1 MSKYLRFNNR
11 MLTRQNGRKYLG
23 HEPFDFSSL
32 LYLTYFR
39 HNFMMNGIKED
50 TDHDDPV
57 VSSMSSPIQSPN
69 TYNYYHLDVGIDQ
82 LSGTNLGLDSRFT
95 GVDYMSATFND
106 VGREL
111 YEYPVS
117 KTSLKLPL
125 GTSGWFWQEV
135 DREYTITFRTK
146 MHTNGYSRIVY
157 ESSSDIDEY
166 WNLPRVGISSSN
178 TGVPSVGYE
187 TLCISDYDNSR
198 YPGKVLLGYLYPHVA
213 PPGTQRYT
221 LYNDTSFQTY
231 EDPGYSATTAWPPA
245 GRQFSNASN
254 STVSL
259 AGGDQWYHFGV
270 VHRLGEAFWDIYVN
284 GKRMARY
291 QPANGMHLD
300 TKELY
305 LSLNPKEFDTTT
317 LGKMT
322 SCKLLGNWRID
333 LTELAVFSKDLSYNQ
348 GDKLHYGDVPLY
360 VKTNQYDYE
369 PNYSYQFTH

>member
-50 TDHDDPV
+50 SDHDDPV

-69 TYNYYHLDVGIDQ
+69 TYNYYHLDVSIDQ
-82 LSGTNLGLDSRFT
+82 LSGSNLGLDSRFN

-106 VGREL
+106 VGTEL
-111 YEYPVS
+111 YEYPNS

-125 GTSGWFWQEV
+125 GTNGWFFYTT

-146 MHTNGYSRIVY
+146 MYTNGYSRIVY
-157 ESSSDIDEY
+157 QDSSDIDEY
-166 WNLPRVGISSSN
+166 WNLPRVGIYESN
-178 TGVPSVGYE
+178 TGVPVVGNE

-198 YPGKVLLGYLYPHVA
+198 YPGKVLLGYLYPHSTLD
-213 PPGTQRYT
+213 PHYT
-221 LYNDTSFQTY
+221 LYNDTSFQSY
-231 EDPGYSATTAWPPA
+231 EDPGYSASTAYPPA

-259 AGGDQWYHFGV
+259 AGGDQWYHFGI

-291 QPANGMHLD
+291 QPNSGHLNVE
-300 TKELY
+300 ELY
-305 LSLNPKEFDTTT
+305 LSLNPKYFDSTT

-333 LTELAVFSKDLSYNQ
+333 LTEFAVFSKDLSYHN
-348 GDKLHYGDVPLY
+348 GNYLHYGDVPLY
-360 VKTNQYDYE
+360 VKTNQYDYA

>member
-39 HNFMMNGIKED
+39 HNFMMNDIKEED

-69 TYNYYHLDVGIDQ
+69 TYNYNHLDVGIDQ
-82 LSGTNLGLDSRFT
+82 LSGTNLGLDNGFT

-106 VGREL
+106 VGKEL
-111 YEYPVS
+111 TFYPSS

-125 GTSGWFWQEV
+125 GTYGWFFYPTNP
-135 DREYTITFRTK
+135 DYTITFRTR
-146 MHTNGYSRIVY
+146 MYTNGYTRIVY
-157 ESSSDIDEY
+157 KDDRDIDEY
-166 WNLPRVGISSSN
+166 WNLPRVGIYEDN
-178 TGVPSVGYE
+178 TGVPVVGNE
-187 TLCISDYDNSR
+187 SICISDYDNSR
-198 YPGKVLLGYLYPHVA
+198 YPGKVLLGSLYPNGSRR
-213 PPGTQRYT
+213 P
-221 LYNDTSFQTY
+221 LYNSTSFQSY
-231 EDPGYSATTAWPPA
+231 EDPGYSEATLYPPA
-245 GRQFSNASN
+245 GRKFSNASN

-259 AGGDQWYHFGV
+259 AGGDQWYHFGI

-291 QPANGMHLD
+291 QPSDSRWLGV
-300 TKELY
+300 KELY
-305 LSLNPKEFDTTT
+305 LSLNPKYFESTT
-317 LGKMT
+317 LDKMT

-333 LTELAVFSKDLSYNQ
+333 LTELAVFSKDLSYHQ
-348 GDKLHYGDVPLY
+348 GNYLHYGDVPLY

-369 PNYSYQFTH
+369 PNYSYRFTH